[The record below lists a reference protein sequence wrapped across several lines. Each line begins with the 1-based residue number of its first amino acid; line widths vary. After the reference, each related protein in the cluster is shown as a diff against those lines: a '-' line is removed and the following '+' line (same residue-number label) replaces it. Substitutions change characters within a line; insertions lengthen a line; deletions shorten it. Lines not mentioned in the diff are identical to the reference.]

1 MEKVDSC
8 RDCRE
13 LFRIAKE
20 RAAEKRDA
28 VGVKRVKDKS
38 DMVKVGVNDQKLI
51 WKEHTERLMNVENK
65 KTTLLQVR
73 W

>member
-1 MEKVDSC
+1 MS
-8 RDCRE
+8 R
-13 LFRIAKE
+13 
-20 RAAEKRDA
+20 EKRDA

-51 WKEHTERLMNVENK
+51 WKEHMERLMNVENK
-65 KTTLLQVR
+65 KTTLLLVR

>member
-1 MEKVDSC
+1 MEKVDSS

-20 RAAEKRDA
+20 RAGEKRDA
-28 VGVKRVKDKS
+28 VGVKLVKDKS

-51 WKEHTERLMNVENK
+51 WKEHMERLMNVENK
-65 KTTLLQVR
+65 KTTLLLVR

>member
-20 RAAEKRDA
+20 RAGEKRDA

-38 DMVKVGVNDQKLI
+38 DMVKLGVNDQKLI
-51 WKEHTERLMNVENK
+51 WKEHMERLMNVENK
-65 KTTLLQVR
+65 KTTLLLVR

>member
-1 MEKVDSC
+1 MEKVDPC

-13 LFRIAKE
+13 LFRIAKK
-20 RAAEKRDA
+20 RAGEKRDA

-51 WKEHTERLMNVENK
+51 WKEHMERLMNVENK
-65 KTTLLQVR
+65 KTTLLLVR